1 MTRQYEKVCR
11 YYGYKAKG
19 FPKENGSFRKQVG
32 NPNLL
37 VLFTNTVSHKM
48 VKTALDVAKK
58 KQIPVERLHSSSIAA
73 LDNMLAGLNA

>member
-1 MTRQYEKVCR
+1 MTRKYEEVCSLH
-11 YYGYKAKG
+11 GYKAKV
-19 FPKENGSFRKQVG
+19 FAKEKGNFRKKLG

-58 KQIPVERLHSSSIAA
+58 NQIPVERLHSSSIAA
-73 LDNMLAGLNA
+73 LDTMLAGLNA